1 MAATIIVTASNKTEE
16 TKKAK
21 ALQYMANNLSIQEIE
36 RLEEMARSSKA
47 REMLNS
53 NWAFLKSFI

>member
-36 RLEEMARSSKA
+36 KLEEMARSAKA